1 MTATTRLRTGT
12 ELDTLTPRERTT
24 RFLSRAILY
33 AVVTVASI
41 LFMLPVV
48 WALLSSLKTI
58 PELYTYPPT
67 WIPERPQWAN
77 YAQIFRDAPMARWL
91 LNSLYV
97 SAMTVLAT
105 VLSSAIT
112 GYGFARFRY
121 PGREFIFLL
130 VLSPTMLPAWVTT
143 IPTFIMMSKMHWLDT
158 YNPLIVPPWFGGGA
172 FSIFLMRQFF
182 RTIPMDLDE
191 AARIDGASP
200 WRILWSVLFPL
211 AGPSMATV
219 AILRF
224 IGSWNAFMGPL
235 IYLSSEK
242 KYTVAVG
249 IRYFQV
255 FQGAAM
261 SRTREHLM
269 MGASMIVAAP
279 PLILFFL
286 AQKYFVR
293 GIVMSGIKG

>member
-1 MTATTRLRTGT
+1 MTATTRQPT
-12 ELDTLTPRERTT
+12 TPKAFLGLSPERWS
-24 RFLSRAILY
+24 LVSSRVILY
-33 AVVTVASI
+33 AIATVASVS
-41 LFMLPVV
+41 FMIPFL
-48 WALLSSLKTI
+48 WAALSSLKTI
-58 PELYTYPPT
+58 PEIYTYPPV
-67 WIPERPQWAN
+67 WIPAVPQWSN
-77 YAQIFRDAPMARWL
+77 YAQIFRDSEMARWL
-91 LNSLYV
+91 VNSVYV
-97 SAMTVLAT
+97 SGMTVLAT
-105 VLSSAIT
+105 VLSAAIT

-121 PGREFIFLL
+121 PGREFLFFM

-143 IPTFIMMSKMHWLDT
+143 IPTFIVMSKLQWLDT
-158 YNPLIVPPWFGGGA
+158 YKPLIIPPWFGGGA
-172 FSIFLMRQFF
+172 FNIFLMRQFF

-191 AARIDGASP
+191 AARIDGAGP

-219 AILRF
+219 GILTF

-249 IRYFQV
+249 IRWFQV
-255 FQGAAM
+255 FQGAAV
-261 SRTREHLM
+261 SRPREHLL
-269 MGASMIVAAP
+269 MGASLLVALP